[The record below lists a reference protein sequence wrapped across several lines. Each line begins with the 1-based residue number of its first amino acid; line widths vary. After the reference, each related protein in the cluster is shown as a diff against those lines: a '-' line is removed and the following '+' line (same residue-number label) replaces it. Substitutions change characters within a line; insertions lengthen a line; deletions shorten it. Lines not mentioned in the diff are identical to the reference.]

1 MAEKDKVQKTLESY
15 NDVFADIVN
24 VLLFNGKQVVNE
36 NDLTDAQIFS
46 YYKMDSRKLHGQER
60 DVAKIWNNG
69 EIRISFIGL
78 ENQMK
83 PDKFMPL
90 RVIGYDGA
98 AYRNQLNEKTKD
110 KCYPVITLVLY
121 FGTKYRWKKNKALK
135 DILKIPS
142 ELKPFISDYKINIF
156 ELAWLTDEQIQSF
169 TSDFRYVAI
178 LLRRLRTGKPYPLST
193 NNYKHAREIIDLFS
207 VMSQNNKEI
216 EIILEEINNEKTL
229 SGGTRMTEKEIDDMI
244 NRFEN
249 RGAQKKA
256 IEAANNAIALGLSP
270 EQINK
275 ITGIPLE
282 QIMELQKQ
290 ITVPTQA

>member
-15 NDVFADIVN
+15 NDVFPDIVN
-24 VLLFNGKQVVNE
+24 VLLFEGRKVVDE
-36 NDLTDAQIFS
+36 NDLTDAQTFS
-46 YYKMDSRKLHGQER
+46 YYKMDKKKIRGQER

-98 AYRNQLNEKTKD
+98 AYRNQLNEELKD

-121 FGTKYRWKKNKALK
+121 FGTKRRWKRYKALK
-135 DILKIPS
+135 EVMNMPVDL
-142 ELKPFISDYKINIF
+142 EPFIADYKINVF
-156 ELAWLTDEQIQSF
+156 ELAWLSDEQIQSF

-178 LLRRLRTGKPYPLST
+178 LLRRIRTGKPYPMT
-193 NNYKHAREIIDLFS
+193 DPKYKHAREILDLFR
-207 VMSQNNKEI
+207 VMSQNNKEAG
-216 EIILEEINNEKTL
+216 IILDDINNANKLT
-229 SGGTRMTEKEIDDMI
+229 GGNHMTEEEFDEMI
-244 NRFEN
+244 NRFED

-256 IEAANNAIALGLSP
+256 IEDATEFLKENIAP
-270 EQINK
+270 EI
-275 ITGIPLE
+275 ITKCVKLPLE
-282 QIMELQKQ
+282 QFLELQKQ
-290 ITVPTQA
+290 ISVPVQA

>member
-24 VLLFNGKQVVNE
+24 VMLFNGRRVIKE

-46 YYKMDSRKLHGQER
+46 YYKMDGKKVHGQER

-83 PDKFMPL
+83 PDKYMPL

-98 AYRNQLNEKTKD
+98 AYRNQLNESVKD

-121 FGTKYRWKKNKALK
+121 FGTKGRWRHYKSLK
-135 DILKIPS
+135 EIMNTPK
-142 ELKPFISDYKINIF
+142 ELEPFINDYKINVF
-156 ELAWLTDEQIQSF
+156 ELAWLTDEQINNF

-178 LLRRLRTGKPYPLST
+178 LLRRLRTGKPYPLD
-193 NNYKHAREIIDLFS
+193 NINYKHAREILDLFY

-216 EIILEEINNEKTL
+216 DLFFKQESINDNIFTGRSEMNKLIQSFIIEGAEKQVIEDAKSL
-229 SGGTRMTEKEIDDMI
+229 YANGVSVELIAKSLKMTQKKVKEIVKDVVV
-244 NRFEN
+244 
-249 RGAQKKA
+249 A
-256 IEAANNAIALGLSP
+256 EA
-270 EQINK
+270 
-275 ITGIPLE
+275 
-282 QIMELQKQ
+282 
-290 ITVPTQA
+290 

>member
-24 VLLFNGKQVVNE
+24 VLLFNGRRVVDE
-36 NDLTDAQIFS
+36 NDLTDAQTFS
-46 YYKMDSRKLHGQER
+46 YYKMGGKKVHGQER

-98 AYRNQLNEKTKD
+98 AYRNQLNENLKD

-121 FGTKYRWKKNKALK
+121 FGTKRRWKRYKSLK
-135 DILKIPS
+135 EVMNIPAD
-142 ELKPFISDYKINIF
+142 LDPFITDYKINIF
-156 ELAWLTDEQIQSF
+156 ELAWLTDEQINNF

-178 LLRRLRTGKPYPLST
+178 LLRRLRTGRPYPLSSI
-193 NNYKHAREIIDLFS
+193 NYKHAREIIDLFT
-207 VMSQNNKEI
+207 VMSQNNREVGM
-216 EIILEEINNEKTL
+216 ILEELNNEKTT
-229 SGGTRMTEKEIDDMI
+229 SGGTRMTEKEVDDMI
-244 NRFEN
+244 NRFED
-249 RGAQKKA
+249 RGAKRQV
-256 IEAANNAIALGLSP
+256 IEDAKNFYANGASIELIAKSLKISI
-270 EQINK
+270 EQVQEIVSDVEV
-275 ITGIPLE
+275 I
-282 QIMELQKQ
+282 Q
-290 ITVPTQA
+290 